1 MTTTLDKNSQRILVV
16 DDEAS
21 ISELISTSLRFVGF
35 DVRTAANGAEAL
47 RVAEDFKP
55 HAMVLDVMLPDLD
68 GFEVCKKIRNE
79 GVDTGV
85 LFLTAK
91 DGMEDKV
98 KGLTLGGDDYMTKPF
113 SLEELVARL
122 RALLRRTGV
131 DQIEI
136 DDEKMRFADLELDE
150 ATHEVRRAG
159 ELLDLSPTEFALL
172 RYLIINADRVV
183 SKAQILD
190 HVWQYDF
197 RGDMGIVET
206 YISYLRKKVDAFE
219 PPLIH
224 TVRGVGYRLR
234 MPPKQSMRSRKL
246 NNDWANSSLRNRLT
260 IGVLVLSAIGFV
272 GAGVGS
278 QALLRNYLIHQVDD
292 QLLSVV
298 AGTQERLDR
307 AGIARDAN
315 GDEERSAQTATP
327 LNRVPTSISV
337 TVLDPF
343 GNLVGGIGGDFNSNQ
358 ITDYVKGLLPGQV
371 AAYGSKPFTIEAPG
385 ADFRVATTVLPSS
398 LGSVIVAQ
406 SLADFDKTTHQIAI
420 VFLLIGGLVLL
431 FLAFASRQVI
441 KVGMRPLERIEE
453 TAEKIAAGDLSARLD
468 NFEPDTEV
476 GRLSTSLNIMLSRIE
491 EAFDARMQ
499 SEDKLRR
506 FVADASHELRTPLTA
521 IRGFAELHRQGA
533 VPDGEK
539 TNELISRIEKESMRM
554 GYLVEDLLMLAR
566 MDQSRELVISD
577 VDLSALLQEAVT
589 SAQVA
594 GPDHVITS
602 NISAGVMTKG
612 DADKIYQV
620 VTNLLANA
628 RAHTPAGTA
637 ITVSAFKEGADSF
650 VTIADNGPGLSAED
664 QARIFERFY
673 RVDASRQRNSKDG
686 SGLGLSIVDAVMR
699 AHGGDVTVASELGK
713 GAAFTLRFKN

>member
-1 MTTTLDKNSQRILVV
+1 MTTTLEKNSQRILVV

-79 GVDTGV
+79 GVDAGV

-91 DGMEDKV
+91 DGMDDKV

-234 MPPKQSMRSRKL
+234 MPPKQSMRSRNLKI
-246 NNDWANSSLRNRLT
+246 DWANSSLRNRLT

-298 AGTQERLDR
+298 AGTEERLDR
-307 AGIARDAN
+307 AGIARDADDDN
-315 GDEERSAQTATP
+315 QRSAQSVTP

-343 GNLVGGIGGDFNSNQ
+343 GNLVGGLGGDFNSNQ

-371 AAYGSKPFTIEAPG
+371 AEYGSKPFTIEAPG

-406 SLADFDKTTHQIAI
+406 SLADFDKTTHQIAV
-420 VFLLIGGLVLL
+420 VFLIIGGLVLL
-431 FLAFASRQVI
+431 FIAFASRQVI

-453 TAEKIAAGDLSARLD
+453 TAEKIAAGDLSARLE
-468 NFEPDTEV
+468 NYEPDTEV

-491 EAFDARMQ
+491 EAFDARMR

-539 TNELISRIEKESMRM
+539 TNELIARIEKESKRM

-566 MDQSRELVISD
+566 MDQSRELVIAD

-628 RAHTPAGTA
+628 RAHTPAGTS
-637 ITVSAFKEGADSF
+637 ITVSAYKEGADSL
-650 VTIADNGPGLSAED
+650 VTIADNGPGLTSED

-713 GAAFTLRFKN
+713 GAAFTLRFKG

>member
-1 MTTTLDKNSQRILVV
+1 
-16 DDEAS
+16 
-21 ISELISTSLRFVGF
+21 
-35 DVRTAANGAEAL
+35 
-47 RVAEDFKP
+47 
-55 HAMVLDVMLPDLD
+55 
-68 GFEVCKKIRNE
+68 
-79 GVDTGV
+79 
-85 LFLTAK
+85 
-91 DGMEDKV
+91 
-98 KGLTLGGDDYMTKPF
+98 
-113 SLEELVARL
+113 
-122 RALLRRTGV
+122 
-131 DQIEI
+131 
-136 DDEKMRFADLELDE
+136 
-150 ATHEVRRAG
+150 
-159 ELLDLSPTEFALL
+159 
-172 RYLIINADRVV
+172 
-183 SKAQILD
+183 
-190 HVWQYDF
+190 
-197 RGDMGIVET
+197 
-206 YISYLRKKVDAFE
+206 
-219 PPLIH
+219 
-224 TVRGVGYRLR
+224 
-234 MPPKQSMRSRKL
+234 MRSRTRRI
-246 NNDWANSSLRNRLT
+246 DWANSSLRNRLT

-307 AGIARDAN
+307 AGIARDED
-315 GDEERSAQTATP
+315 GDEERSAQSVTP
-327 LNRVPTSISV
+327 LNRVPTTISV

-343 GNLVGGIGGDFNSNQ
+343 GNLIGGIGGDFNSNK

-371 AAYGSKPFTIEAPG
+371 EAYGSKPFTIEAPG

-406 SLADFDKTTHQIAI
+406 SLADFDKTTHQIAV
-420 VFLLIGGLVLL
+420 VFLIIGGLVLL
-431 FLAFASRQVI
+431 FIAFASRQVI
-441 KVGMRPLERIEE
+441 KVGMRPLEKIEE

-491 EAFDARMQ
+491 EAFDARMR

-533 VPDGEK
+533 VPEGEK

-566 MDQSRELVISD
+566 MDQSRELVITD
-577 VDLSALLQEAVT
+577 VDLTALLHEAVA

-602 NISAGVMTKG
+602 NISAGVTTKG

-637 ITVSAFKEGADSF
+637 ITVSAYKEGADVF
-650 VTIADNGPGLSAED
+650 VTVADNGPGLSPED

-699 AHGGDVTVASELGK
+699 AHGGEVTVASELGK
-713 GAAFTLRFKN
+713 GATFTLHFKN

>member
-1 MTTTLDKNSQRILVV
+1 
-16 DDEAS
+16 
-21 ISELISTSLRFVGF
+21 
-35 DVRTAANGAEAL
+35 
-47 RVAEDFKP
+47 
-55 HAMVLDVMLPDLD
+55 
-68 GFEVCKKIRNE
+68 
-79 GVDTGV
+79 
-85 LFLTAK
+85 
-91 DGMEDKV
+91 
-98 KGLTLGGDDYMTKPF
+98 
-113 SLEELVARL
+113 
-122 RALLRRTGV
+122 
-131 DQIEI
+131 
-136 DDEKMRFADLELDE
+136 
-150 ATHEVRRAG
+150 
-159 ELLDLSPTEFALL
+159 
-172 RYLIINADRVV
+172 
-183 SKAQILD
+183 
-190 HVWQYDF
+190 
-197 RGDMGIVET
+197 
-206 YISYLRKKVDAFE
+206 
-219 PPLIH
+219 
-224 TVRGVGYRLR
+224 
-234 MPPKQSMRSRKL
+234 MRSRKL

-307 AGIARDAN
+307 AGIARDAD